1 MHKEQDQKNSVQD
14 ITSLGI
20 TFLNCSVLEISVMN
34 NRVST
39 VDFIANKQAFRF
51 WLLVNYLTK
60 YLFSLLI

>member
-20 TFLNCSVLEISVMN
+20 TFLNCSVLEISIM